1 MMNASFR
8 MESFTGK
15 AVWSSV
21 GSRVNPRGLAFEG
34 SQVKPYGLYPVF
46 QYAAV
51 LVLRVGHENEDP

>member
-15 AVWSSV
+15 
-21 GSRVNPRGLAFEG
+21 NPRGLAFEG